1 MANADKKSALRTE
14 LKASLASFSDD
25 DRRRMSDLLIGKLLA
40 DKQYQSANTILVYAA
55 MPTEASLDPLIE
67 AALADGKRVCVPMI
81 DWERKSMAAAE
92 IHNLDT
98 DLVVGRYG
106 VRTPVEGCLL
116 VEPDDIDLILIPG
129 LGFDR
134 GMNRLGR
141 GAGFYDRM
149 IEAFSPPRPPLV
161 GVCFETQIIAKVPTE
176 AHDFPMDRVITENG
190 FV

>member
-1 MANADKKSALRTE
+1 MPTPISKPVLRSTLKAGLGGISTQSRTE
-14 LKASLASFSDD
+14 LSAQLCEQVLASRMYGAARTILCYASLPNEID
-25 DRRRMSDLLIGKLLA
+25 
-40 DKQYQSANTILVYAA
+40 
-55 MPTEASLDPLIE
+55 LDPLITH
-67 AALADGKRVCVPMI
+67 ALGDGKRVCVPMI
-81 DWERKSMAAAE
+81 DWERKSMWAAE

-106 VRTPVEGCLL
+106 VRTPVDGCLL

-134 GMNRLGR
+134 DLNRLGR

-149 IEAFSPPRPPLV
+149 IAGLSQPRPPLV
-161 GVCFETQIIAKVPTE
+161 GVCFASQIIAKVPTE